1 MLYKRPNF
9 KMGGSP
15 TGIETLEPRK
25 KFQFGTSQFSFLEPG
40 LQRELRIENELKN
53 RAKPRTYSTRIG
65 PTRTPFQARFPL
77 LSSTTQAMGIPSV
90 STAAT
95 LASPFVPVGVMAYLN
110 RPKTTEALKF
120 MKGKADELSPQEQ
133 FTFDETNLDVGDF
146 YEELSRKNKE
156 GEPISFLDAFLLDPE
171 TGTYPKFA
179 GRVEDQEKR
188 IQAEKAKKD
197 QDKAEEIDDF
207 YTEGKTATVLPGESV
222 LDAVLREGKVI
233 SEKRAED
240 TKTPKIKDTSPGGEV
255 VEDSFDTYFN
265 KSLSRLEKYLGSS
278 NRETRGKIS
287 LALSEAVG
295 TPGSLADKASV
306 LNNALLNIATGK
318 RKDKKEIAKLAFA
331 AATELEKADRTA
343 GKKGTTEK
351 LIERAQTLSAID
363 KRTPDQDLELRLT
376 RAALGDN
383 KKLANL
389 NQVLAAGKDVRKDIT
404 KYKEELS
411 VIEKFEGAAK
421 EQAQNKANDTK
432 QDILSTIR
440 ILQNYGVDNETLK
453 SLFGD
458 DIRLF
463 MAEGGRAKM
472 AVGGA
477 MEASANPVDT
487 KLSFNDLRT
496 RLPQEITDDI
506 VNLIANSEEAL
517 QDFAYIRTQGDVEK
531 FNVKYGVN
539 LVLPQDTA

>member
-120 MKGKADELSPQEQ
+120 MKGKTDELSPQEQ

-240 TKTPKIKDTSPGGEV
+240 TKTPKIKDTSPSGEV